1 MRNFELSG
9 LKEVSMLETEVFGT
23 LNSDLQPSAFSF
35 LDCRLKTA

>member
-23 LNSDLQPSAFSF
+23 LNSDLQPSTFSF
-35 LDCRLKTA
+35 RTAD

>member
-23 LNSDLQPSAFSF
+23 LNSDLQPS
-35 LDCRLKTA
+35 DCRLRTA